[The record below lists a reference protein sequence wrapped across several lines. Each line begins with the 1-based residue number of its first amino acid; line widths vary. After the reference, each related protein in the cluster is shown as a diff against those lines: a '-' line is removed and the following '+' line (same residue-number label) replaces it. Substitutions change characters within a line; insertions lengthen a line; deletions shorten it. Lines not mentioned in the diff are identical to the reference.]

1 MNPVRLNSILRNQFL
16 LSLRS
21 LILLGILFI
30 TLIFLT
36 YFQSNQLH
44 SKPNSSIKLTSSFL
58 QQSTSTSSS
67 SASDDISFNPNS
79 IKDPSL
85 DFRRFLEMTTSPSGF
100 NQHHPT
106 LGFDHIYCI
115 SLPERIDR
123 RITMNKISNALGI
136 QITFINATSK
146 ESNLIKWIGEK
157 AYEIR
162 KEKIRRIKKHTGLK
176 SNQIGGMGVESV
188 WLTVNEGK
196 GSNQDGLKDIQLPN
210 LDLFDEE
217 LNGMNWLEYLWS
229 IKLEDHV
236 NLKPKNPH
244 FNVTEAMWDYKE
256 KIPQRQINSA
266 TVSTFYN
273 HLKTI
278 RMIKES
284 GDKSALVL
292 EDDVDL
298 EWDLERRWRT
308 IERRLPKDW
317 ETVFLGHCWGKEIFE
332 PQVLHPNL
340 HKSTS
345 PLCLH
350 GYAVSSLGAT
360 KLLSLF
366 NDPWISFQT
375 PIDTCIPTFI
385 KLGLKSYS
393 IEPPIINQSKI
404 LKSDI
409 QIGKGS
415 KWKGFLADSVLE
427 RIYRSEG
434 VMNSYVENLED
445 PNNLDPAT
453 IFRWKTSSSLNSYL
467 NSQFIKCNKK
477 LSTDN
482 SNPSHQ

>member
-1 MNPVRLNSILRNQFL
+1 MIAVRLNSILRNQFL

-36 YFQSNQLH
+36 YFKSNQH
-44 SKPNSSIKLTSSFL
+44 FTKSSTSSIKFQSSFL
-58 QQSTSTSSS
+58 QSTST
-67 SASDDISFNPNS
+67 SDDISFNPNS
-79 IKDPSL
+79 IKDASL
-85 DFRRFLEMTTSPSGF
+85 NYRRFLELTTSPSGF

-123 RITMNKISNALGI
+123 RITMKKIANALGI
-136 QITFINATSK
+136 EITFINATSK
-146 ESNLIKWIGEK
+146 DSNIIKWISEK

-162 KEKIRRIKKHTGLK
+162 KEKIRHIKKHTGMK
-176 SNQIGGMGVESV
+176 SSQIGGMGVESI

-196 GSNQDGLKDIQLPN
+196 LSNQDSLKDIHLPD
-210 LDLFDEE
+210 LDLFDKE

-229 IKLEDHV
+229 IKSEDHSK
-236 NLKPKNPH
+236 LKPKNPN
-244 FNVTEAMWDYKE
+244 FNVTESMWDFKE

-434 VMNSYVENLED
+434 VMNSYVDNID
-445 PNNLDPAT
+445 DSNNLDPAT
-453 IFRWKTSSSLNSYL
+453 IFRWKTSSTNI
-467 NSQFIKCNKK
+467 NPQFIKCNKK
-477 LSTDN
+477 LTQVN
-482 SNPSHQ
+482 SNSNH